1 MLGFVFIP
9 AFGLAMAT
17 STIVAQNIGT
27 ENPERADQVA
37 RLSGWTAFW
46 GLNAI
51 AILFFIFAEPLIR
64 FFVPHEE
71 ALIQS
76 GAEFVY
82 IVCLSFGV
90 IGAQQALFG
99 AFRGAGSTI
108 SPMVIAMITQWVLQF
123 PLSYIMC
130 MHTSLGV
137 TGIWWG
143 FPVANLIAMVI
154 TLVWFKHGQW
164 RQAKLTEKE
173 AIVKLPEDETLVE
186 EAVKEQEYI
195 N

>member
-1 MLGFVFIP
+1 
-9 AFGLAMAT
+9 MAT
-17 STIVAQNIGT
+17 STIVAQNIGVG
-27 ENPERADQVA
+27 NLERANQAA
-37 RLSGWTAFW
+37 RLSGWAAFW
-46 GLNAI
+46 GLNVI
-51 AILFFIFAEPLIR
+51 AILFFIFAEPMIR
-64 FFVPHEE
+64 FFVPNEE
-71 ALIQS
+71 VLIRS

-82 IVCLSFGV
+82 IVSLSFGV

-130 MHTSLGV
+130 RHTALGV

-143 FPVANLIAMVI
+143 FPVANFITMIITIA
-154 TLVWFKHGQW
+154 WFKHGQW
-164 RQAKLTEKE
+164 RQVKLTEKE
-173 AIVKLPEDETLVE
+173 VIVAAPEDESLIE

>member
-1 MLGFVFIP
+1 MGNL
-9 AFGLAMAT
+9 
-17 STIVAQNIGT
+17 
-27 ENPERADQVA
+27 ERAEQTA
-37 RLSGWTAFW
+37 RLSGWAAFW
-46 GLNAI
+46 GLNAV
-51 AILFFIFAEPLIR
+51 AILFYIFAEPLVR

-71 ALIQS
+71 ALVQS

-82 IVCLSFGV
+82 IVSMSFGV

-99 AFRGAGSTI
+99 AFRGAGGTI
-108 SPMVIAMITQWVLQF
+108 SPMVIALITQWVLQF

-130 MHTSLGV
+130 MHTPLAV

-143 FPVANLIAMVI
+143 FPVANFI
-154 TLVWFKHGQW
+154 TMIITIVWFKRGEWKQI
-164 RQAKLTEKE
+164 KLTERE
-173 AIVKLPEDETLVE
+173 VSVPEPEDEALIE